1 MYKRQTI
8 VYTEIDEIRNKM
20 LFIEKLFQSVTIA
33 QRVQD
38 TESILIEGFYSATIE
53 GAKTTVEKVKQS
65 FNNPQNKSDKMV
77 KMCIRDSFCTQES
90 SLALIKKYPVSQIKI
105 DKEFILDVCENS
117 TSQAIVCLLYTS

>member
-1 MYKRQTI
+1 MNLFGDATKRGNTMISFESIHTLLQKKRYGANVDADLAERKEHVLDVNLRGLHGETI

-33 QRVQD
+33 QRVQE

-65 FNNPQNKSDKMV
+65 SIILRTKV
-77 KMCIRDSFCTQES
+77 IRW
-90 SLALIKKYPVSQIKI
+90 L
-105 DKEFILDVCENS
+105 
-117 TSQAIVCLLYTS
+117 

>member
-1 MYKRQTI
+1 MNLFCEATKMGNTMISFESIPTLLQKKRYDANVDADLAERKEHVLDVNLRGLHGETI

-65 FNNPQNKSDKMV
+65 LILRTKV
-77 KMCIRDSFCTQES
+77 IRW
-90 SLALIKKYPVSQIKI
+90 L
-105 DKEFILDVCENS
+105 
-117 TSQAIVCLLYTS
+117 